1 MDNEVLQFLKSMKND
16 INKRFD
22 NLENDIK
29 NIKIKLDDI
38 ETQGNILDNKLS
50 KEFEELSKNIVVGHD
65 NLKDD
70 IANINSNI
78 KYLSHKI
85 DDNERELFNVKD
97 NLKLIK

>member
-1 MDNEVLQFLKSMKND
+1 MDNEVLQFLKNMKND
-16 INKRFD
+16 IDKRFD

-29 NIKIKLDDI
+29 NLKIKLDDI

-50 KEFEELSKNIVVGHD
+50 NEFEELSKNIVVGHD